1 MDKVRFG
8 IISLGAISQKFACAV
23 KMLSG
28 AALTAV
34 YSRSLEKAA
43 DFSKKFDVPRYFDN
57 LEAFLQSDVDI
68 VYVASPH
75 SHHFPYAKQCLLHGK
90 GVICEKAF
98 TANAAQARELAALAQ
113 ANRLFLME
121 GMWSRFLPYR
131 HKLEKWI
138 ADGRI
143 GELRRIH
150 CNFSFDNTRY
160 PREGRM
166 RNPALA
172 GGALLDLGIYGLS
185 FICSFLGAKP
195 EKITSDAFLGDTGVD
210 ENCCAALRYPSG
222 AMGVL
227 NTSMMVYA
235 PSHAS
240 LYGTLGRIEIPHF
253 ESARTATLYF
263 GRDEV
268 AEEASCPYENGFQFE
283 IKAAMKAF
291 RAGELEAKRMPLQET
306 IEILE
311 CCDQMRAQWGL
322 RYPFEET
329 TEGVIL

>member
-210 ENCCAALRYPSG
+210 ENCCAVLRYPSG

-227 NTSMMVYA
+227 NASMMVYA

-283 IKAAMKAF
+283 IKAAMEAF

>member
-1 MDKVRFG
+1 MEKVRFG
-8 IISLGAISQKFACAV
+8 IISIGTISQKFACAV
-23 KMLSG
+23 KMLSD
-28 AALTAV
+28 ATLSAV
-34 YSRSLEKAA
+34 YSRSLEKASE
-43 DFSKKFDVPRYFDN
+43 FSRKFDVPQYFND
-57 LEAFLQSDVDI
+57 LEAFLHSDVDI

-75 SHHFPYAKQCLLHGK
+75 SHHFSFARQCLLHGK

-98 TANAAQARELAALAQ
+98 TANAEQARELAALAQ
-113 ANRLFLME
+113 RNHLFLLE
-121 GMWSRFLPYR
+121 GMWSRFRPYR
-131 HKLEKWI
+131 HKIEKWI
-138 ADGRI
+138 TDGRI
-143 GELRRIH
+143 GEIRRIH
-150 CNFSFDNTRY
+150 CTFSFDNSRY

-166 RNPALA
+166 HNPALA

-185 FICSFLGAKP
+185 FICSFLGTKP
-195 EKITSDAFLGDTGVD
+195 EKITSDAFLGETGVD
-210 ENCCAALRYPSG
+210 ENCCAVLRYPSG
-222 AMGVL
+222 AMGIL
-227 NTSMMVYA
+227 NTSMMVFA

-268 AEEASCPYENGFQFE
+268 AEEANCPYENGFQFE
-283 IKAAMKAF
+283 IKAAMESF
-291 RAGELEAKRMPLQET
+291 RAGETESKQMPLQET

-329 TEGVIL
+329 MKGVL